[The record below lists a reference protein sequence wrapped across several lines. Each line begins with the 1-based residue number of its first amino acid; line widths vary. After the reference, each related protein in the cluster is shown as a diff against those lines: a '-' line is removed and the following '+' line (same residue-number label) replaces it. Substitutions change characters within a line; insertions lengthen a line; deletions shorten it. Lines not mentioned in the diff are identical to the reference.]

1 MRIINVLLL
10 LFIILLGFVISND
23 LYTTY
28 KWNQSV
34 QREIQDNLK
43 NKVTI
48 AYSVLLNEIDKFEHK
63 TLLVGEL
70 NSKLIPLLEYDNYYS
85 IDILLKNIS
94 SLYDIDLMYLL
105 NDENVL
111 SSSNTT
117 LKNINI
123 ADQFSLQ
130 SNPSELIKIPL
141 EMAAGFVSESTNH
154 SLLGIRSVVKLLYDN
169 GDLAGHIVMLK
180 IVNNNQNLIK
190 RIAELVTAN
199 VLIIDNSNDVV
210 LSTFSGIEIP
220 DISPYMT
227 NSKSYLSEKKE
238 LLDGKGNKIASLI
251 ITLSEQELKE
261 HYSLI
266 TIQQFLPLIITLL
279 LSIILLLVLK
289 YHVFDHI
296 KNMIDAL
303 KNVAQGDLLTR
314 VELPLMLVQGNEVTD
329 MLVNFN
335 STMEQLQHL
344 YVALENSRMQFE
356 ILNRKLTKEVRQ
368 KKKAEQAA
376 ESANQAKTLFLAN
389 MSHEIRTP
397 LNVILGYVQILQRD
411 QQLTD
416 IHKQAI
422 TTIERSGR
430 HLLGLVNEILDLSKI
445 ESGKM
450 IVNKTEFN
458 LVALLMDVFEL
469 FKTQSIEKQIEYH
482 LDISSNISSG
492 YWVLSDEN
500 KLRQIL
506 INLISNAIKFTDT
519 GTVTLKVS
527 NDSNESVL
535 FQIIDTGAGIDDSE
549 LEDIFLIFQQAKD
562 GVKKGGSG
570 LGLAIAH
577 SQVAILGG
585 ELFVDSSYGAG
596 SRFYFELPLKK
607 IISPQDVKDDFPLM
621 KLNHYEKLSALVVDD
636 NLENRG
642 MLDLLLTQIGVEAV
656 QAKTVSDTMD
666 KLASKNFYI
675 VFMNYYMPD
684 RKGSDIVREIKH
696 QYPDIKV
703 VIISAN
709 SFDNEKE
716 RCEAAGC
723 DGFIIKPY
731 DIRDIY
737 HYFDGISDA
746 SQVIAYPDEAITWL
760 HPIES
765 LALSEEMLAQLY
777 ESAEFCIITR
787 LHKITAEL
795 QVQGGNKAAYAK
807 YLRQCIEQHDMAAI
821 LKTLAKR
828 KESVQS

>member
-1 MRIINVLLL
+1 MRIINALLL
-10 LFIILLGFVISND
+10 LFIILIGFVISND

-63 TLLVGEL
+63 ALLVGEL
-70 NSKLIPLLEYDNYYS
+70 NAKLIPLLEYDNYYS

-585 ELFVDSSYGAG
+585 ELFVDSSYGTG

-760 HPIES
+760 HPIDS

-821 LKTLAKR
+821 LKTLEK
-828 KESVQS
+828 

>member
-1 MRIINVLLL
+1 MRIINALLL

-63 TLLVGEL
+63 ALLVGEL
-70 NSKLIPLLEYDNYYS
+70 NAKLIPLLEYDNYYS

-356 ILNRKLTKEVRQ
+356 ILNRKLTKEVQQ

-585 ELFVDSSYGAG
+585 ELFVDSSYGTG

-807 YLRQCIEQHDMAAI
+807 YLRQCIEQHDMQAI
-821 LKTLAKR
+821 LKTLEK
-828 KESVQS
+828 